1 MSDDNE
7 TALKLGGAKRKNGH
21 KMNCDCHIC
30 DNIKNKAKR
39 GGYRED
45 AEKAEL
51 KKKGGSK
58 KKNGH
63 KPNCTCPICKNMRN
77 AKGKTMKIAKGGK
90 KSNGH
95 KANCG
100 CPICK
105 NMGKKNKKGGDSE
118 EVAPEEEY
126 EDLDGI
132 PTATTQPVIS
142 DEAKKMEN
150 SEGSEMVTQP
160 ATNALS
166 SMSATEDELSELSSS
181 SYEPTKTVGRRRKT
195 MRKSMKKSMKKRSNG
210 HKANCG
216 CPICKNMRKGSKTRR
231 R

>member
-1 MSDDNE
+1 MSTDKE
-7 TALKLGGAKRKNGH
+7 TAIKLGGAKRKNGH
-21 KMNCDCHIC
+21 KMDCDCHIC
-30 DNIKNKAKR
+30 DNMKNKAKR
-39 GGYRED
+39 GGYRKD
-45 AEKAEL
+45 AEKEEL
-51 KKKGGSK
+51 KKIGGSK

-63 KPNCTCPICKNMRN
+63 NPNCTCPICKNMRN
-77 AKGKTMKIAKGGK
+77 AKGKTMKAGKGK

-95 KANCG
+95 KINCT

-105 NMGKKNKKGGDSE
+105 NMRKKSKKGGDSE

-126 EDLDGI
+126 EDLDEI

-142 DEAKKMEN
+142 DEDKKNAN

-160 ATNALS
+160 VENNLS

-181 SYEPTKTVGRRRKT
+181 RYEPDKSGGRRRKT
-195 MRKSMKKSMKKRSNG
+195 TRKSMKKSMKKRSNG